1 MNGEGKESKEVKM
14 EEAVNKERVVF
25 MWGYLPGALP
35 QRTPLL
41 SPVNVRIPASAG
53 CSWTDVCG
61 GGCGF
66 AMAISDSGK
75 LITWGSTDDLGQS
88 YVTSGKHGEIPEP
101 FPLPTEV
108 SVVKAAAGWAH
119 CAAVTET
126 AEVYTWGWKE
136 CIPSGKVFGDLPMG
150 TSLEKDVFERQNSLL
165 AEQVS
170 PRSQGSRSSGGT
182 FSAADSKG
190 GGEEGTKRRRTSS
203 AKHSAESSSSGDET
217 LSALPC
223 LVTLN
228 PGVRIATVATG
239 GRHTLALSDTGQVW
253 GWGYGGEGQLGL
265 GSRIRMVSSPH
276 PVPCIEPSS
285 LGKDRA
291 SALSRG
297 SLSSERQ
304 SFRVPGSYVKGIACG
319 GRHSAVI
326 TDAGALLTF
335 GWGLYGQCGQG
346 STDDELSP
354 TCVSSL
360 LGIRIESVAA
370 GLWHTVCVS
379 TDGDVYAFGGNQ
391 FGQLGTGGDQA
402 ETLPRLLDAPS
413 LENTNV
419 KIVSCGA
426 RHSAIITE
434 DGKIFCWG
442 WNKYGQDPW
451 KYIFAYLS
459 QCCGVWL
466 KLKTEILSSRCLKQL
481 GLGDVID
488 RNIPSQ
494 VTIEGCSPKNI
505 ACGWWHTL
513 LLAES
518 PT

>member
-1 MNGEGKESKEVKM
+1 MNGEEEEEKM
-14 EEAVNKERVVF
+14 EVEVVLKEETMVF

-35 QRTPLL
+35 QRSPIL
-41 SPVNVRIPASAG
+41 SPVVVGLPLTVGST
-53 CSWTDVCG
+53 WKDVCG

-66 AMAISDSGK
+66 AMAISASGK

-101 FPLPTEV
+101 FPLPTEA
-108 SVVKAAAGWAH
+108 SIEKAAAGWAH
-119 CAAVTET
+119 CAAVTESG
-126 AEVYTWGWKE
+126 EIFTWGWKE
-136 CIPSGKVFGDLPMG
+136 CIPSGKVFGDPSAG
-150 TSLEKDVFERQNSLL
+150 KSSEKDVVERQSPFLT
-165 AEQVS
+165 EQVS

-182 FSAADSKG
+182 LFGIDSRG
-190 GGEEGTKRRRTSS
+190 SGEESSKRRRIS
-203 AKHSAESSSSGDET
+203 AAKQAAESSSSGDEN

-228 PGVRIATVATG
+228 PGVRIATVAAG
-239 GRHTLALSDTGQVW
+239 GRHTLALSDIGQVW

-276 PVPCIEPSS
+276 PIPCIESS
-285 LGKDRA
+285 YGKDR
-291 SALSRG
+291 SAALRG
-297 SLSSERQ
+297 TMSTEGPGY
-304 SFRVPGSYVKGIACG
+304 RVHGSYVKGIACG

-326 TDAGALLTF
+326 TDAGAVLTF

-354 TCVSSL
+354 ICVSSL
-360 LGIRIESVAA
+360 LGIRIEGVAA
-370 GLWHTVCVS
+370 GLWHTICIS
-379 TDGDVYAFGGNQ
+379 SDGDIYAFGGNQ

-402 ETLPRLLDAPS
+402 ETLPRLLDAPG
-413 LENTNV
+413 LENV
-419 KIVSCGA
+419 HAKVVSCGA
-426 RHSAIITE
+426 RHNAAIAE
-434 DGKIFCWG
+434 DGKVFCWG
-442 WNKYGQDPW
+442 WNKYG
-451 KYIFAYLS
+451 
-459 QCCGVWL
+459 
-466 KLKTEILSSRCLKQL
+466 QL

-488 RNIPSQ
+488 RNAPCQ
-494 VTIEGCSPKNI
+494 VTIEGCVPKNV